1 MAAMVSVGVFYA
13 EIPVIVY
20 SSTMAGNRPETSG
33 SDRSL

>member
-1 MAAMVSVGVFYA
+1 MGAMVSVGVFYA

-20 SSTMAGNRPETSG
+20 LSTMTGNRPETSG